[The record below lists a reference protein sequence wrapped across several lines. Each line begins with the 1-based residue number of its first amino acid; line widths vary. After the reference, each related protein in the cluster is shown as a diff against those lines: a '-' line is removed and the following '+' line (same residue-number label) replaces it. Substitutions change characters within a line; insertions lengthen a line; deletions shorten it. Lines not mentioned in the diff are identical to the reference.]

1 MSQPPATGPR
11 GTLSVTGVLT
21 AAGGLTL
28 LVWVVRR
35 VGVAEIAA
43 DVRQVGWGLAA
54 IVALGGLRFLLRAA
68 AWRLCLHPPHPL
80 RPQDAFA
87 PLLRGH
93 PIRHP
98 TPLRPF
104 LGRPPET
111 ALAP

>member
-21 AAGGLTL
+21 AAGGLAL

-54 IVALGGLRFLLRAA
+54 IVALSGLRFLLPAPAGGLRLAPPPPAPPAGPLAA
-68 AWRLCLHPPHPL
+68 LLCG
-80 RPQDAFA
+80 D
-87 PLLRGH
+87 
-93 PIRHP
+93 PIRNP
-98 TPLRPF
+98 TPPRPF
-104 LGRPPET
+104 L
-111 ALAP
+111 